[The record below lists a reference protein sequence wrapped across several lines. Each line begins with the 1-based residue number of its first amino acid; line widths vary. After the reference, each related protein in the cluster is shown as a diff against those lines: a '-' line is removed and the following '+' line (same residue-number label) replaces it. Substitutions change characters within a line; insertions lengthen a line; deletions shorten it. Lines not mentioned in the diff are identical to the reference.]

1 MDAKACL
8 GVEIHYEI
16 RFGTAACQPN
26 PASIARF
33 SSLGVPIDT
42 AVGTT
47 PRRPGSAA
55 QAPATTA
62 VPLVETINMVPVP
75 VLMVS

>member
-8 GVEIHYEI
+8 GVKIHYET

-26 PASIARF
+26 RRHCAEID
-33 SSLGVPIDT
+33 GVDLRCEPSG
-42 AVGTT
+42 AGFG
-47 PRRPGSAA
+47 RWH

-62 VPLVETINMVPVP
+62 VPLVETISMVPLP